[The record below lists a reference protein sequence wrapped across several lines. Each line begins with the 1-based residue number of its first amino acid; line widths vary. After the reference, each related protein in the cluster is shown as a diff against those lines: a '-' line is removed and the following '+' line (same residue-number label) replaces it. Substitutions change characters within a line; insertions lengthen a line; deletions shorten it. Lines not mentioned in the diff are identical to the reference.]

1 MSDLVGLA
9 EIAQRAGVTKDA
21 VHKWRARYQDFPAPM
36 AVLAATPVWDYG
48 DVQRWLIATG
58 RA

>member
-9 EIAQRAGVTKDA
+9 EIAQRAGVSKDA
-21 VHKWRARYQDFPAPM
+21 VHKWRARHPDFPAPM
-36 AVLAATPVWDYG
+36 AVLAATPVWAYG
-48 DVQRWLIATG
+48 DIHKWLIATG